1 MGASG
6 GGLTST
12 SRKRYVERKNGRIA
26 VPTRPAPPV
35 TTTSFFA
42 TSIRVE
48 GRGLPALAGSGMPA
62 KAERGE
68 RCLLEHVCYI
78 LCVPRGQVPH
88 RPGWGLQAL
97 TVRDAR
103 TG

>member
-1 MGASG
+1 MTNAALGGRPAVRLSGAESG
-6 GGLTST
+6 G
-12 SRKRYVERKNGRIA
+12 
-26 VPTRPAPPV
+26 
-35 TTTSFFA
+35 
-42 TSIRVE
+42 SIRVE

-62 KAERGE
+62 RAQRGE

-78 LCVPRGQVPH
+78 LGLPRGQVPH
-88 RPGWGLQAL
+88 RNQSVPGDCMVYLSSGPGWGLQAL